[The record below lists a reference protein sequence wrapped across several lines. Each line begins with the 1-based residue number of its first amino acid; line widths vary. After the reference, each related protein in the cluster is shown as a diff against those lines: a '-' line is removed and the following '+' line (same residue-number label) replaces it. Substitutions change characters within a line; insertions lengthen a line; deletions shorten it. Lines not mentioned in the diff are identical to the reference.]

1 MGSILTQRIEFN
13 LLTQGGNMKRVNEP
27 NKNGYIEIDFD
38 GNVKAGFKV
47 KNGNIIVLGAMDGYG
62 RPIKIKD

>member
-1 MGSILTQRIEFN
+1 
-13 LLTQGGNMKRVNEP
+13 MKRVNEP

-47 KNGNIIVLGAMDGYG
+47 ENRNIIVLGAMDGYG
-62 RPIKIKD
+62 KPIKIED

>member
-13 LLTQGGNMKRVNEP
+13 LLIQGGNMKRTNKP

-38 GNVKAGFKV
+38 GHVKAGFKV
-47 KNGNIIVLGAMDGYG
+47 ENGNIIVLGAMDGYG
-62 RPIKIKD
+62 RPIKIED

>member
-1 MGSILTQRIEFN
+1 
-13 LLTQGGNMKRVNEP
+13 MKRVNRP

-47 KNGNIIVLGAMDGYG
+47 DNGGIIVLGAMDGYG
-62 RPIKIKD
+62 VPIKIED

>member
-1 MGSILTQRIEFN
+1 
-13 LLTQGGNMKRVNEP
+13 MKRVNEP

-47 KNGNIIVLGAMDGYG
+47 KNGNIIVLGAMNGYG
-62 RPIKIKD
+62 VPIKIED

>member
-1 MGSILTQRIEFN
+1 MGSILTRRIEFN
-13 LLTQGGNMKRVNEP
+13 LLTQGGNMKRVNKP

-47 KNGNIIVLGAMDGYG
+47 ENGCIVVLGAMDGYG
-62 RPIKIKD
+62 RPIKIED